1 MSFEVSTL
9 PRFDK
14 EVKALAKKYRS
25 LKDDLS
31 LLIES
36 LETNPFQGVELTP
49 GIRKIR
55 MPITSKGKGKSG
67 GARIIT
73 FNVIVSESEGEVY
86 LVNIYDKSEFTTVDV
101 SVIKSIIKDF
111 GL

>member
-36 LETNPFQGVELTP
+36 LETNPYQGVELTP

-55 MPITSKGKGKSG
+55 MPITSKGKGKSS

-101 SVIKSIIKDF
+101 SVIKSVIKDF

>member
-55 MPITSKGKGKSG
+55 MPITSKGKGKSS

-101 SVIKSIIKDF
+101 SVIKSVIKDF